1 MRSLACA
8 LVLLAAC
15 SDDGGTTLP
24 DAPANIDAP
33 GNTATVMEVSCTGIT
48 PAAMVVTT
56 DASFSFMPMATTITV
71 GQVVRFTTSTSHNV
85 APNPSAPKTDPGLA
99 VGFNKTAC
107 LKFTAAGT
115 FGFFCQPH
123 GFVGTITVN

>member
-1 MRSLACA
+1 MKSFAWVF
-8 LVLLAAC
+8 VLLAAC
-15 SDDGGTTLP
+15 GDDGGTTLP
-24 DAPANIDAP
+24 DAAANIDAP
-33 GNTATVMEVSCTGIT
+33 GSSATVMEVSCTGIT
-48 PAAMVVTT
+48 PAATVMTT
-56 DASFSFMPMATTITV
+56 DASFSFMPMATTISV
-71 GQVVRFTTSTSHNV
+71 GQVVQFTTSPSHDV
-85 APNPSAPKTDPGLA
+85 APNPSAAKTDPGLK